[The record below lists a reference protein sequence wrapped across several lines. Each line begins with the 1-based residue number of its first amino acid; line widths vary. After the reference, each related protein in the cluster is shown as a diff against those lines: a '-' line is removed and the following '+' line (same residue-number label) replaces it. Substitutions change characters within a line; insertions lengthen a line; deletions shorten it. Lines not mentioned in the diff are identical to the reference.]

1 MTLKSVNRYVIMLLI
16 FIEGDMIQLATK
28 IPKGKT
34 VYVAFS
40 GGVDSLAATL
50 YYKNKG
56 FSVKLLHFNH
66 GCEYSDAIEEGCV
79 KLSDALHLPIT
90 VGYNDTLPKPKQSIE
105 DAWRRAR
112 YRFLYTCLPDDG
124 YLVTAHHLNDAVET
138 WIWSSMHGEGKVIE
152 PHQEIVYNDK
162 TCNLVRPFLITTKN
176 ELESYVEYSGHKPVP
191 DAYNKDNS
199 LTRNYIRN
207 VMMPH
212 VLKVNP
218 GIEKVIK
225 KKYLNK
231 A

>member
-1 MTLKSVNRYVIMLLI
+1 
-16 FIEGDMIQLATK
+16 MIQLATK

-40 GGVDSLAATL
+40 GGVDSLCAAL

-56 FSVKLLHFNH
+56 FNVELLHFNH
-66 GCEYSDAIEEGCV
+66 GCEYSNGIEEGCR
-79 KLSDALHLPIT
+79 KLSEDLQLNIT
-90 VGYNDTLPKPKQSIE
+90 VGYNDTPPKPKQSIE

-112 YRFLYTCLPDDG
+112 YRFLYSCVPHEG

-152 PHQEIVYNDK
+152 PHQEIVYDDK
-162 TCNLVRPFLITTKN
+162 LCNLVRPFLISTKS
-176 ELESYVEYSGHKPVP
+176 ELENYVENSGMHPVP

-225 KKYLNK
+225 KKYLK
-231 A
+231 RG

>member
-1 MTLKSVNRYVIMLLI
+1 
-16 FIEGDMIQLATK
+16 MIQLATK

-34 VYVAFS
+34 VYIAFS
-40 GGVDSLAATL
+40 GGVDSLCAAL
-50 YYKNKG
+50 YYRNKG
-56 FSVKLLHFNH
+56 FDVQLLHFNH
-66 GCEYSDAIEEGCV
+66 GCEYSNGIEEGCR
-79 KLSDALHLPIT
+79 KLSEALELDIV
-90 VGYNDTLPKPKQSIE
+90 VGYNDTPPKPKQSIE

-112 YRFLYTCLPDDG
+112 YRFLYSCLPENG

-152 PHQEIVYNDK
+152 PHQEIVYDDK
-162 TCNLVRPFLITTKN
+162 LCNLVRPFLISTKS
-176 ELESYVEYSGHKPVP
+176 ELEKYVENSGMHPVP

-212 VLKVNP
+212 VLKINP

-225 KKYLNK
+225 KKYLK
-231 A
+231 RGKI